1 MGGNRSR
8 GQLIMIIFLHLSVA
22 LVLSFLTMYIAL
34 TKNYLRARL
43 LVVLLVGSIAWVFGY
58 AMEMIGTDLASK
70 LFWAKFQFVGLGLML
85 LFPLFVLHYFQDEK
99 HVNVKRVLALSVV
112 PASMVALAF
121 TNELHGL
128 VFAAEQV
135 NALDLN
141 APLVLSFGPAFTLY
155 HGYSYLL
162 ILAACG
168 YVLERCRSRV
178 TPVSSRWP
186 AGWG

>member
-1 MGGNRSR
+1 M
-8 GQLIMIIFLHLSVA
+8 LC
-22 LVLSFLTMYIAL
+22 
-34 TKNYLRARL
+34 
-43 LVVLLVGSIAWVFGY
+43 
-58 AMEMIGTDLASK
+58 TDPASK

-85 LFPLFVLHYFQDEK
+85 FFPLFVLHYFQDEK
-99 HVNVKRVLALSVV
+99 HVNVKSVLTLSVA

-128 VFAAEQV
+128 VFTAEQV

-168 YVLERCRSRV
+168 YVVRKVL
-178 TPVSSRWP
+178 
-186 AGWG
+186 